1 MKVYLYKKFEK
12 SRTCGTLLHF
22 SYLHERGNMSICH
35 VDLLRQFVQNRCYEQ
50 FCRKKGGML
59 MATVGQIMPHDL
71 HSITEEE
78 PIQEAAKMMYAKR
91 IGSLFVTRAEEF
103 VGIITETDVVQAVA
117 EHLAEVGQLTVKD
130 LMSSPIITIDRKM
143 APHYARDLMADRKI
157 RHLAVTEEG
166 KIVGIIS
173 VRDLL
178 AYFKTISKDLEE

>member
-1 MKVYLYKKFEK
+1 M
-12 SRTCGTLLHF
+12 G
-22 SYLHERGNMSICH
+22 
-35 VDLLRQFVQNRCYEQ
+35 
-50 FCRKKGGML
+50 
-59 MATVGQIMPHDL
+59 TVGQLTTRAVHLIHDEA
-71 HSITEEE
+71 SI
-78 PIQEAAKMMYAKR
+78 QDAARSMHTKR
-91 IGSLFVTRAEEF
+91 IGSLLVKKEDDF
-103 VGIITETDVVQAVA
+103 VGIVTETDVVRAVA
-117 EHLAEVGQLTVKD
+117 EQPAKVGQLTVKE

>member
-1 MKVYLYKKFEK
+1 M
-12 SRTCGTLLHF
+12 G
-22 SYLHERGNMSICH
+22 
-35 VDLLRQFVQNRCYEQ
+35 
-50 FCRKKGGML
+50 
-59 MATVGQIMPHDL
+59 TVGQLTTRAVHLIHDEA
-71 HSITEEE
+71 SI
-78 PIQEAAKMMYAKR
+78 QDAARSMYTKR
-91 IGSLFVTRAEEF
+91 IGSLLVKKEDDF
-103 VGIITETDVVQAVA
+103 VGIVTETDVVRAVA
-117 EHLAEVGQLTVKD
+117 EQPAKVGQLTVKE